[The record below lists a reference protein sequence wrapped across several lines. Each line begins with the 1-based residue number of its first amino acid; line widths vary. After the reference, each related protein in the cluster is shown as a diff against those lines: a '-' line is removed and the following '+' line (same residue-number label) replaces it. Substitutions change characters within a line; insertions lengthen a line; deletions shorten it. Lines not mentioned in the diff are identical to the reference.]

1 MTQKKK
7 KKVKKVF
14 LDLKSYNLFI
24 YFTVLVS
31 LTPISQFFS
40 FFIFII
46 FFTIFTSNETFRN
59 ILLLSNVKNTINF
72 ITYILHISMLPI
84 TENNSKYL
92 FIIYYL
98 NNTNHI
104 FTTSICKLFIVSFI
118 VWIGYLKKIIFNNKK
133 YIYFLITIY
142 LFCYYYRL
150 IFFRPISVWMMS
162 FNFAPSEPKFWL
174 RHCI

>member
-1 MTQKKK
+1 MKLKSDYDTK

-46 FFTIFTSNETFRN
+46 FFTISTSNETSHS
-59 ILLLSNVKNTINF
+59 ILLLSNVKNTTNF
-72 ITYILHISMLPI
+72 TTYILHISMLLI

-98 NNTNHI
+98 NNTNQI
-104 FTTSICKLFIVSFI
+104 FTTSICKLFIVNFI
-118 VWIGYLKKIIFNNKK
+118 V
-133 YIYFLITIY
+133 
-142 LFCYYYRL
+142 
-150 IFFRPISVWMMS
+150 
-162 FNFAPSEPKFWL
+162 
-174 RHCI
+174 